1 MQGQMKHLGPLI
13 FLGRGVQK
21 FRELILRE
29 HVGGGAGQVCGGLR
43 DSKRT
48 C

>member
-1 MQGQMKHLGPLI
+1 MKDLGPLI

-29 HVGGGAGQVCGGLR
+29 HVGRGLDR
-43 DSKRT
+43 SVEG
-48 C
+48 